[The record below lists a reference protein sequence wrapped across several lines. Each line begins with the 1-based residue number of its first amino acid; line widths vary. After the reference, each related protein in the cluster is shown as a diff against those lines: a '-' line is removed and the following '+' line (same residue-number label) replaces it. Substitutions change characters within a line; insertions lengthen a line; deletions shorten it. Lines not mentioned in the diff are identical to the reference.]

1 MADIVNLLQLKPNII
16 FRMNKVVTLLVFL
29 IFGFTQAQQL
39 NCTVTINT
47 ERLPNPNQQVFKT
60 LQTSLSEFV
69 NKTDWTGSV
78 LKQNER
84 INCSMYIT
92 LSSGGSNQFTGTIQ
106 VQSSRL
112 IFNSTYSSPVLNY
125 NDKDFNF
132 QYTEYEP
139 LLFNP
144 ATFESNL
151 VSVISFYSYVI
162 LAMDADT
169 FQMGAGNQYLET
181 AQNIASVA
189 QQGGSKGWS
198 QSDGLQN
205 RYYLI
210 NDLNSPMY
218 SDLRQT
224 MYTYHTGLDGMSLD
238 LKASKEKIKNAIML
252 IGKLNSVKPNAFLTR
267 VFFDAKSDEIVS
279 IFSGGPSIPVGD
291 LTDVLNKVS
300 PLNSTK
306 WSQIKF

>member
-1 MADIVNLLQLKPNII
+1 
-16 FRMNKVVTLLVFL
+16 MNNKIVTLLVFL

-47 ERLPNPNQQVFKT
+47 DRLPNPNQQVFKT

-92 LSSGGSNQFTGTIQ
+92 LSSNSSDQFSGTIQ
-106 VQSSRL
+106 VQASRL
-112 IFNSTYSSPVLNY
+112 IYNSTYSSPIFNY
-125 NDKDFNF
+125 NDKDFSF
-132 QYTEYEP
+132 RYTEYEP

-144 ATFESNL
+144 TTFDSNL
-151 VSVISFYSYVI
+151 VSVVSFYSYMI
-162 LAMDADT
+162 LGIDADT
-169 FQMGAGNQYLET
+169 FQMGGGSSYLET
-181 AQNIASVA
+181 AQNIANVA
-189 QQGGSKGWS
+189 QQGGFKGWS
-198 QSDGLQN
+198 QADGVQN
-205 RYYLI
+205 RYFLI
-210 NDLNSPMY
+210 NDMLSPTY

-224 MYTYHTGLDGMSLD
+224 MFLYHSGLDNMSQD
-238 LKASKEKIKNAIML
+238 LKAAKEKIKSSILL

-267 VFFDAKSDEIVS
+267 IFFDAKSDEIVS
-279 IFSGGPSIPVGD
+279 VFSGGPSIPVTD